1 MTTQNTQMI
10 DLTLFLEEVNLIL
23 SALGELPAKHSNGLI
38 NKLQAIANE
47 QLTEAAAAAASSS
60 TSAANDSDEDLTV
73 ADEKPRN
80 GFRTPKKS
88 K

>member
-47 QLTEAAAAAASSS
+47 QLTEAAAAAASP
-60 TSAANDSDEDLTV
+60 SAADGSDEDSEV
-73 ADEKPRN
+73 SDEKPRN